1 MLALQGMKCGLSS
14 PTTGK
19 TASKTNSVIYALHS
33 RDCSHKHTT
42 AQPATSTGL
51 DWQMS
56 HCSKQKSAYACLSVV
71 FWAFWALNICVSMFV
86 NVQYAHCAVS
96 FFSFCLSF
104 ITTYSPKLQ
113 LTPEAIS
120 VYLDSM
126 SAFHTGIIR
135 AI

>member
-1 MLALQGMKCGLSS
+1 MHSTAEIVVTSTQLHNQQQAQAL
-14 PTTGK
+14 TG
-19 TASKTNSVIYALHS
+19 
-33 RDCSHKHTT
+33 RCRT
-42 AQPATSTGL
+42 AQNKNLHMHVFP
-51 DWQMS
+51 
-56 HCSKQKSAYACLSVV
+56 LS
-71 FWAFWALNICVSMFV
+71 FELFLALNICVSMFV

>member
-1 MLALQGMKCGLSS
+1 MLALQVIKCVLSS

-19 TASKTNSVIYALHS
+19 TAPKTNSVVYALHG

-56 HCSKQKSAYACLSVV
+56 HCWKQKSAYAYLSVV

-86 NVQYAHCAVS
+86 NVHDAHCAVS

-104 ITTYSPKLQ
+104 ITSYSPKLK

-120 VYLDSM
+120 VYLDST
-126 SAFHTGIIR
+126 SAFHAGIIR